1 MSWIK
6 QLNEQEL
13 TEKDHTILPEMNTFW
28 DKIGNIL
35 KVQSLKPE
43 TMLQHARFYRS
54 LMFGKSKLSRSQKEM
69 IAVVVSAANFC
80 EY

>member
-6 QLNEQEL
+6 QLNEDEL
-13 TEKDHTILPEMNTFW
+13 TEEHRAILQEMKTSW

-43 TMLQHARFYRS
+43 SLKQHALFYRS
-54 LMFGKSKLSRSQKEM
+54 LMFEKSQLSRAQREM
-69 IAVVVSAANFC
+69 IAVVVSVANFC